1 MRTARAKA
9 KTKTLNDIVE
19 TLKRVPKARREAV
32 RAVVR
37 ALAAPE
43 SPTRYAKARAHKKAS
58 LVDDVIRGTE
68 RPSCSTDC
76 LSQAIREYHMS
87 VVGLIEVRDPATSID
102 KKRLRHGC
110 FPYST
115 SSTRCEARGSPDS
128 PQPAAARKCW
138 RAVS

>member
-19 TLKRVPKARREAV
+19 TLKRVPKARLEAV

-58 LVDDVIRGTE
+58 LVDSPFRGMWKD
-68 RPSCSTDC
+68 RKDITDGRA
-76 LSQAIREYHMS
+76 LARQLREI
-87 VVGLIEVRDPATSID
+87 VE
-102 KKRLRHGC
+102 KRGDCGKNLR
-110 FPYST
+110 
-115 SSTRCEARGSPDS
+115 
-128 PQPAAARKCW
+128 
-138 RAVS
+138 